1 MRSVKWPPRN
11 SCIPF
16 VRSCTYELGRHLRSK
31 ISEPPPL
38 PSKMESNSHGSDLD
52 HCVILKGLGG
62 CWNAELD
69 EQKSS
74 SSYFQIFLPSGISL
88 QILLSCNNFQR
99 LKTRVKRNFNSFSRE
114 HASTYINVTEL
125 NVKTDAHSP

>member
-1 MRSVKWPPRN
+1 
-11 SCIPF
+11 
-16 VRSCTYELGRHLRSK
+16 
-31 ISEPPPL
+31 
-38 PSKMESNSHGSDLD
+38 
-52 HCVILKGLGG
+52 
-62 CWNAELD
+62 
-69 EQKSS
+69 
-74 SSYFQIFLPSGISL
+74 L